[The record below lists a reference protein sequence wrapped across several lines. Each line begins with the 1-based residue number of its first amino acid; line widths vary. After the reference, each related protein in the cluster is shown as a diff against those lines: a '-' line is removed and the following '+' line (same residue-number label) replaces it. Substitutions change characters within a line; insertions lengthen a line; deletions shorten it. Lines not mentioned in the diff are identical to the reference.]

1 MVLKTSKSKLS
12 FFIWAIAASAFV
24 LSGVLCILP
33 VTAFSET
40 GGFSQE
46 ITFKLPP
53 LQQFPK
59 NELQEALRNVPVV
72 SYAAPANRDRSRRL
86 TIDQPQAYV
95 FAYYNLPYAINLGG
109 RTDQMTGMIT
119 EQVIVKFNSVQIS
132 AQEEKRILY
141 NAILKLQ
148 GLLARQNAI
157 ARQAKYYDE
166 TNRSNSQIS
175 QASSNG
181 RAVIALREA
190 LCTED
195 LINKLVFRFNSI

>member
-1 MVLKTSKSKLS
+1 MFSGYIESNSIVMKKKVINL
-12 FFIWAIAASAFV
+12 V
-24 LSGVLCILP
+24 LSGVLCFLP

-46 ITFKLPP
+46 ITFQMPPAQQLP
-53 LQQFPK
+53 Q
-59 NELQEALRNVPVV
+59 NRLQEALRNVPVV
-72 SYAAPANRDRSRRL
+72 SYAAPANRDRTRRL
-86 TIDQPQAYV
+86 TIDDPKAYV

-109 RTDQMTGMIT
+109 RTDEMTGMII
-119 EQVIVKFNSVQIS
+119 EQVIVKFNSVQLS
-132 AQEEKRILY
+132 AQDEKQILY
-141 NAILKLQ
+141 NAILKLKN
-148 GLLARQNAI
+148 LLSMQNTT

-166 TNRSNSQIS
+166 TNRSTSQIS

-190 LCTED
+190 FCTED

>member
-1 MVLKTSKSKLS
+1 MKKRIINV
-12 FFIWAIAASAFV
+12 V
-24 LSGVLCILP
+24 LSGVLCVLP
-33 VTAFSET
+33 VNAFSEM

-46 ITFKLPP
+46 ITFQVPP

-72 SYAAPANRDRSRRL
+72 NYAAPANRDRSRRL

-109 RTDQMTGMIT
+109 RNDQMTGVIT
-119 EQVIVKFNSVQIS
+119 EEVVVKFNSVLLS
-132 AQEEKRILY
+132 AQQEKQMLY
-141 NAILKLQ
+141 NVILKLQ
-148 GLLARQNAI
+148 GLLARQNAV

-166 TNRSNSQIS
+166 TNRSTSQIS
-175 QASSNG
+175 QAFSNG

-190 LCTED
+190 LCTEN
-195 LINKLVFRFNSI
+195 LLNKLVYRSNSI